1 MTLRLPLA
9 AALAFALPLAL
20 AACGDEGASAPG
32 GVSPG
37 EAKALED
44 AASMLDERKLPPEA
58 LVTDGSADGVT
69 DGPAASSPAAP
80 AEMTGDAAPARQ

>member
-1 MTLRLPLA
+1 VRRCLPA
-9 AALAFALPLAL
+9 VCALALAL
-20 AACGDEGASAPG
+20 AACGEEGAKAPG

-58 LVTDGSADGVT
+58 LPSDVPADAPTPEASA
-69 DGPAASSPAAP
+69 AAP
-80 AEMTGDAAPARQ
+80 

>member
-1 MTLRLPLA
+1 MPLRLPFA
-9 AALAFALPLAL
+9 AALVLALPLAL
-20 AACGDEGASAPG
+20 TACGDERASAPG

-58 LVTDGSADGVT
+58 LVTDGAA
-69 DGPAASSPAAP
+69 DGPAASPPAAP
-80 AEMTGDAAPARQ
+80 AEMTGDAAPAAN